1 MKNSLLRPTLLL
13 FAVLTAGTILSG
25 CCHSEVFTDPV
36 KVQKAERGELV
47 PAATGTARNF
57 GYYLFN
63 TWPIYTGHAGKYNRH
78 DYHTFHDDITP
89 ERNSAMLLDA
99 MKKLYGVQELAE
111 VEHSQSSFGFFSLW
125 IIWRKNITTTAV
137 GLKPYCKK

>member
-1 MKNSLLRPTLLL
+1 MNRFTCRLTSLL
-13 FAVLTAGTILSG
+13 AMLTTVCVVCSG

-36 KVQKAERGELV
+36 VPQAAKPGELV
-47 PAATGTARNF
+47 PAATGTARNY

-63 TWPIYTGHAGKYNRH
+63 TWPLYTGHPGNYNRH

-89 ERNSAMLLDA
+89 ECNTAMLFDA
-99 MKKLYGVQELAE
+99 MKKLHGVQKIAD
-111 VEHSQSSFGFFSLW
+111 VQHIQNSWGFFSLW

-137 GLKPYCKK
+137 GLKPYSKK